1 MNIRNY
7 LRSILLEGGDS
18 RLKPVKNII
27 KTSFEGTA
35 LNPDS
40 YVTSAEYQVPNK
52 GEQTTWMH
60 YLIYSLRHFFE
71 LMGNSDV
78 PMLRNVAK
86 IAFLELNFEKEN
98 QDLHKLNVFKKI
110 INLIKNDDNAKSEF
124 IQSDNITFNTLYEQY
139 ADVLKQM
146 DDEQRSAV
154 NSKSYERNSR
164 YKIIP
169 IDDFETANKFG
180 KYTGNNREGRLCYTE
195 RKQTWDNFTH
205 GGNNQCYLCYLPN
218 YKKIPPQK
226 SEGYPKDEYGLSMIW
241 LFVDEKGNISNSNVR
256 WNHGDHSYS
265 NVDNIFTESEIS
277 DIVGVNFYE
286 TFKPNNAWD
295 EKLADAMEKIANG
308 VDPKDVFDEF
318 DKIENGLALVKMN
331 GKCNLLSAD
340 GKILSDTW
348 FDNCLP
354 FIDGLAF
361 VKLNDKWNVLTTDG
375 KILSDTW
382 FDVFYDFKGGFARV
396 KLNGKWNFLT
406 KDGKFLSDIWFDECY
421 VFKNGLAY
429 VYLNGKRNFL
439 TTDGKILSDTW
450 FDYCGEFYEGFA
462 RVKVNNKWN
471 FLTRDGK
478 ILSDTWFDGCDNFEN
493 GYVRVELNYKDNF
506 LTADGNFLS
515 DTWFDECGILKNG
528 LALVCL
534 NGKYNFLTADGKILS
549 DVWFDDCFGFRNGFA
564 EVRLNDKWLKI
575 DRNGTI
581 KEPSIGEG
589 KRNRKPI
596 LITKSDL
603 RKIVKESVR
612 LALKNAVI

>member
-18 RLKPVKNII
+18 RIKPVKNII
-27 KTSFEGTA
+27 KTAFGGTA

-98 QDLHKLNVFKKI
+98 QDLPKLNVFKKI
-110 INLIKNDDNAKSEF
+110 INLIKNDDNAKAEF

-139 ADVLKQM
+139 ADALKRM
-146 DDEQRSAV
+146 DDEQRNAV

-169 IDDFETANKFG
+169 IDDFDTAHKLG

-195 RKQTWDNFTH
+195 REPTWNRFTNN
-205 GGNNQCYLCYLPN
+205 GYNQCYLCYLPN
-218 YKKIPPQK
+218 YKKILPQK
-226 SEGYPKDEYGLSMIW
+226 SEGYPKYEYGLSMIW
-241 LFVDEKGNISNSNVR
+241 LFVDENGNMSNSNVR
-256 WNHGDHSYS
+256 WNHGDKSYG
-265 NVDNIFTESEIS
+265 NVDEIFTESEIS

-286 TFKPNNAWD
+286 TFRPNNTWG
-295 EKLADAMEKIANG
+295 EKLAEAMEKLANG
-308 VDPKDVFDEF
+308 AEPKDVFDFCDDFHEGIARVRLN
-318 DKIENGLALVKMN
+318 D
-331 GKCNLLSAD
+331 KCNLLS
-340 GKILSDTW
+340 
-348 FDNCLP
+348 
-354 FIDGLAF
+354 
-361 VKLNDKWNVLTTDG
+361 TDG

-382 FDVFYDFKGGFARV
+382 FDICLPFKDGLAFVKLNNKWNVITTDGKILSDIWLDAVYDFKEGFARV

-406 KDGKFLSDIWFDECY
+406 TDGKVLSATWFDDCHI
-421 VFKNGLAY
+421 FKNGLAC
-429 VYLNGKRNFL
+429 VYLNSKRNFL
-439 TTDGKILSDTW
+439 TTDGNLLSDTW

-471 FLTRDGK
+471 FLTTGGK
-478 ILSDTWFDGCDNFEN
+478 FLSDIWFDGCDNFEN
-493 GYVRVELNYKDNF
+493 GYARVELNYKNNF

-515 DTWFDECGILKNG
+515 DTWFDDCGILKNG

-549 DVWFDDCFGFRNGFA
+549 DVWFDECCGFRNGFA
-564 EVRLNDKWLKI
+564 EVRLNGKWFKI
-575 DRNGTI
+575 DRNGEI
-581 KEPSIGEG
+581 KEPSIREG
-589 KRNRKPI
+589 KRNRKPM

-603 RKIVKESVR
+603 HKIIKESVR
-612 LALKNAVI
+612 LALKGAVN

>member
-18 RLKPVKNII
+18 RIKPVKNII
-27 KTSFEGTA
+27 KTAFGGTA

-98 QDLHKLNVFKKI
+98 QDLPKLNVFKKI
-110 INLIKNDDNAKSEF
+110 INLIKNDDNAKAEF

-139 ADVLKQM
+139 ADALKRM
-146 DDEQRSAV
+146 DDEQRNAV

-169 IDDFETANKFG
+169 IDDFDTAHKLG

-195 RKQTWDNFTH
+195 REPTWNRFTNN
-205 GGNNQCYLCYLPN
+205 GYNQCYLCYLPN
-218 YKKIPPQK
+218 YKKILPQK

-241 LFVDEKGNISNSNVR
+241 LFVDENGNMSNSNVR
-256 WNHGDHSYS
+256 WNHGDKSYG
-265 NVDNIFTESEIS
+265 NVDEIFTESEIS

-286 TFKPNNAWD
+286 TFRPNNTWG
-295 EKLADAMEKIANG
+295 EKLAEAMEKLANG
-308 VDPKDVFDEF
+308 AEPKDVFDFCDDFHEGIARVRLN
-318 DKIENGLALVKMN
+318 D
-331 GKCNLLSAD
+331 KCNLLS
-340 GKILSDTW
+340 
-348 FDNCLP
+348 
-354 FIDGLAF
+354 
-361 VKLNDKWNVLTTDG
+361 TDG

-382 FDVFYDFKGGFARV
+382 FDICLPFKDGLAFVKLNNKWNVITTDGKILSDIWLDAVYDFKEGFARV

-406 KDGKFLSDIWFDECY
+406 TDGKVLSATWFDDCHI
-421 VFKNGLAY
+421 FKNGLAC
-429 VYLNGKRNFL
+429 VYLNSKRNFL
-439 TTDGKILSDTW
+439 TTDGNLLSDTW

-471 FLTRDGK
+471 FLTTGGK
-478 ILSDTWFDGCDNFEN
+478 FLSDIWFDGCDNFEN
-493 GYVRVELNYKDNF
+493 GYARVELNYKNNF

-515 DTWFDECGILKNG
+515 DTWFDDCGILKNG

-549 DVWFDDCFGFRNGFA
+549 DVWFDECCGFRNGFA
-564 EVRLNDKWLKI
+564 EVRLSGKWFKI
-575 DRNGTI
+575 DRNGEI
-581 KEPSIGEG
+581 KEPSIREG
-589 KRNRKPI
+589 KRNRKPM

-603 RKIVKESVR
+603 HKIIKESVR
-612 LALKNAVI
+612 LALKGAVN